1 MSQALAIQAVRDRF
15 IAQVATPN
23 ALAVVY
29 DNGPVP
35 ATVTPRAAVTIN
47 VEDERQRTFGQ
58 RSFRITGRLQVEL
71 AVPRE
76 RGDAA
81 LLDLAN
87 DVLVA
92 FRGKT
97 ATTPIPVR
105 FTPPPTLV
113 GGVDYDDAMA
123 RRTVSVPF
131 LCDFTA

>member
-1 MSQALAIQAVRDRF
+1 MRISVNLPTKPASLFAKLLHLA
-15 IAQVATPN
+15 N
-23 ALAVVY
+23 K
-29 DNGPVP
+29 
-35 ATVTPRAAVTIN
+35 
-47 VEDERQRTFGQ
+47 
-58 RSFRITGRLQVEL
+58 L